1 MAWIDKKSDYFS
13 VSSAYRL
20 GMVLRDLVEQG
31 I

>member
-1 MAWIDKKSDYFS
+1 MAWIDEKSDSFS

-20 GMVLRDLVEQG
+20 GMVLRDLEQG